1 MKYTNILEKLMC
13 IVEIISANWMYS
25 AFLGAVL
32 LLLILL
38 AIKLISK
45 KTCFISIL
53 TIHLCLL
60 GYTIFINNKE
70 LGSIGNDLINDFF
83 MNIYFPSTYVYLF
96 ILAFIDIATI
106 VSVMSSTCSKVYKW
120 INGIFFFIIQFI
132 SVLILELLS
141 KNKIDIFSQTS
152 LFTNKN
158 LIMLLEFS
166 INVFIVWILTIIFVY
181 TTNIITEKI
190 SLSRIKHKTKESDL
204 TVADMTTL
212 TADIDLTK
220 ETNPTEEQPEPVY
233 INQSVVPVVE
243 PIQVPYIEPIQEPVN
258 MENNLNTNINNN
270 IITPVLNIEPVI
282 NTTPV
287 LEVNTQEVVSE
298 PLNIEEL
305 IPQKTETIIPEP
317 IMNTNPINFQE
328 NIIEENKDE
337 TNYTLNDYRIF
348 NKMLKEIKEH
358 NHSNTITINKD
369 LEYRLITKYS
379 TETYNMFKKMLKTYA
394 N

>member
-1 MKYTNILEKLMC
+1 MKYTNILEKLTC
-13 IVEIISANWMYS
+13 IVEIISANWMYP

-96 ILAFIDIATI
+96 ILAFIDITTI
-106 VSVMSSTCSKVYKW
+106 VSVISSTCNKIYKW

-141 KNKIDIFSQTS
+141 KNKIDIFSQVS
-152 LFTNKN
+152 LFSNKN
-158 LIMLLEFS
+158 LVMLLEFS
-166 INVFIVWILTIIFVY
+166 VNVFIIWILTIIFVY
-181 TTNIITEKI
+181 TTNIITEKL
-190 SLSRIKHKTKESDL
+190 SLSREKHKTRKPEL
-204 TVADMTTL
+204 ATVDMTTL
-212 TADIDLTK
+212 TADIDLT
-220 ETNPTEEQPEPVY
+220 EGAITTQQPEPSY
-233 INQSVVPVVE
+233 INNPVVPVVE
-243 PIQVPYIEPIQEPVN
+243 EVVKPVTVPYIETVKDSIN
-258 MENNLNTNINNN
+258 NIENNSIINNN
-270 IITPVLNIEPVI
+270 ENIT
-282 NTTPV
+282 TSV
-287 LEVNTQEVVSE
+287 LEVKPIEEVEE
-298 PLNIEEL
+298 PLNMEEL

-317 IMNTNPINFQE
+317 IANIEPVNYQE
-328 NIIEENKDE
+328 NINEDNKDE

-394 N
+394 D